1 MLACGAMKNAIVAF
15 LMSAIVATATGW
27 IKDKMAFPYT
37 AIEQL
42 KSMTTE
48 AETKN
53 LAMKVLAN
61 DVDKMAAA
69 GLQMCSVENRGASDL
84 CLAKGVEFLK
94 AAASRRTDIGKAAQ
108 ATQTAATTLGTTIE
122 AAPFSDSVKPLIAPL
137 MKHME
142 TAAEATNAAATETDF
157 SMAQLA
163 TRLAGMKATEG
174 AHKAVTDEIEA
185 LKGAGLGKAFVKV
198 QMLADMAAK
207 K

>member
-1 MLACGAMKNAIVAF
+1 MKNAIIAF

-27 IKDKMAFPYT
+27 IKDKMAFPFT
-37 AIEQL
+37 AIEQVKGL
-42 KSMTTE
+42 AAE
-48 AETKN
+48 AETSN
-53 LAMKVLAN
+53 LAMKVLGG
-61 DVDKMAAA
+61 DVDKMMSS
-69 GLQMCSVENRGASDL
+69 GLQICSVENKAAADP
-84 CLAKGVEFLK
+84 CLTKGVEFLK
-94 AAASRRTDIGKAAQ
+94 SMAVKRNEIGKAAE
-108 ATQTAATTLGTTIE
+108 ATQTAAGNLKSTIE
-122 AAPFSDSVKPLIAPL
+122 AAPFSDAVKPALAPL
-137 MKHME
+137 MKRL
-142 TAAEATNAAATETDF
+142 AAAGDAVNASATETDF